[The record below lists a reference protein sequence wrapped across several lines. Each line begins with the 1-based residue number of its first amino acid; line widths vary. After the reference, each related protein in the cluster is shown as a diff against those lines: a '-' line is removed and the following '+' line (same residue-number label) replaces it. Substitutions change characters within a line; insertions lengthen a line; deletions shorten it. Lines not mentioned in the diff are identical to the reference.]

1 MQDIDIGQITEALN
15 DKMDLDSVNANPAV
29 AKQSDLA
36 TLQNTVSQLQATV
49 TSLQGAIS
57 DMLGRIDYSNSITGT
72 MATNTTYTIPSNGY
86 IRLTKSGSS
95 TSGYYYVRVNGVD
108 VTARTASSASPSYS
122 TAAISYGDLL
132 AVSAGDIITNKGDSS
147 GPTLTYTFFPQKTN

>member
-49 TSLQGAIS
+49 TSLQGVVAS
-57 DMLGRIDYSNSITGT
+57 MLGRIDYSNAVTGSI
-72 MATNTTYTIPSNGY
+72 ATNGTYTVPSNGY
-86 IRLTKSGSS
+86 ITFTIPTAKQ
-95 TSGYYYVRVNGVD
+95 GYYYIRINGID
-108 VTARTASSASPSYS
+108 ITDRLSGTADP
-122 TAAISYGDLL
+122 AITKNAIKYTNNVI
-132 AVSAGDIITNKGDSS
+132 AVAAGDIITNKIESGT
-147 GPTLTYTFFPQKTN
+147 GPTLNYTFYPQKS